1 MYALEVPLS
10 AWGTGDLKGDLVS
23 KPEKKICFIF
33 EDILLFLLHVCI
45 VVEWMSENSKI
56 LLYCCQGSLYTK
68 W

>member
-23 KPEKKICFIF
+23 KPEKKICFILKTF
-33 EDILLFLLHVCI
+33 
-45 VVEWMSENSKI
+45 
-56 LLYCCQGSLYTK
+56 YCFYCMYAL